1 MVGPDAHQEGKVGKE
16 FYSWVYSGQSS
27 LGRAQCP
34 VRDHPGKFQGQSQ
47 EEKERELWARAVI
60 VISLGRNRS
69 HEKQTWGGL
78 FECAHQEP
86 RGWPSLSGT
95 WPWGDEER

>member
-16 FYSWVYSGQSS
+16 SYSWVYSGQSS

-47 EEKERELWARAVI
+47 EEKESELWARAVI

-69 HEKQTWGGL
+69 HDKQTWGGL